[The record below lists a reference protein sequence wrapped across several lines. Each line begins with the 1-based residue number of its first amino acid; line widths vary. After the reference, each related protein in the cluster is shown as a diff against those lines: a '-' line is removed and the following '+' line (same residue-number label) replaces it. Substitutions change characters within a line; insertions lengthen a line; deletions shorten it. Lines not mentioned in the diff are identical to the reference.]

1 MVSND
6 SESSSI
12 PPLASQEV
20 FENVTTTGEV
30 MLEMKSLEKVFDT
43 SNLAFFDHGVIDVK
57 GAEN

>member
-1 MVSND
+1 
-6 SESSSI
+6 
-12 PPLASQEV
+12 
-20 FENVTTTGEV
+20 